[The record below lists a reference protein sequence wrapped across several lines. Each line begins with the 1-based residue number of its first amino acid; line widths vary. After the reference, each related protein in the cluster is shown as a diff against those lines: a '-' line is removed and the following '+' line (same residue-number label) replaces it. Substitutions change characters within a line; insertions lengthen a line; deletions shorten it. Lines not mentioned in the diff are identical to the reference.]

1 MNEEQFKSGTPGVYK
16 AIPDAI
22 YHQSKLLSNSAMS
35 LLNAD
40 QGGCPAKFKHQ
51 QMQSTSEPLA
61 TPNSMSGAAM
71 DIGTAIH
78 SALLQPTEINNHVVR
93 LPELNYRKKDD
104 VAQWQEIRDANP
116 GKVYLRPEVW
126 DKVESIVDAV
136 LNDEGQTFAR
146 EILSLAGD
154 RELSIIEDVQGCR
167 YTTKCKARIDMLA
180 PEANTIVDLKTT
192 RDASPAGFAKAV
204 ANRHY
209 YRQAAFYK
217 YMVEQATGNK
227 VDYFVFL
234 AIETHE
240 PYLSGVYRIKPQDLM
255 EGTNEFRKL
264 IDVYGKC
271 ENHNEWEGY
280 QVADQIIDLEL
291 PGWTFK
297 KSSVSDL
304 FDI

>member
-1 MNEEQFKSGTPGVYK
+1 MKEAQFKSGTPGVYK
-16 AIPDAI
+16 EIPDAI

-40 QGGCPAKFKHQ
+40 QGGCPAKFKHE
-51 QMQSTSEPLA
+51 QMQATSEPLA

-126 DKVESIVDAV
+126 DKVESIVDAI
-136 LNDEGQTFAR
+136 LYEQEFAR

-154 RELSIIEDVQGCR
+154 RELSIIEDVQGNS
-167 YTTKCKARIDMLA
+167 YTTKCKARIDLLA

-192 RDASPAGFAKAV
+192 RDASPSGFAKAV

-217 YMVEQATGNK
+217 YMVEKATGNK
-227 VDYFVFL
+227 VDHFVFL

-264 IDVYGKC
+264 IDTYAKC
-271 ENHNEWEGY
+271 EEQERWDGY
-280 QVADQIIDLEL
+280 QIGEQIIDLQL

-297 KSSVSDL
+297 KSSVSDS